1 MVDTE
6 QLAGGE
12 EGDDMP
18 VEMADVERLLEDTRR
33 QIIRVE
39 QGQDRQDAQQ
49 RAMDVAVAKLQQV
62 MVDRGAS
69 CPWRVDIA
77 DVAKSAKIH
86 ADGIQQLTGAVS
98 DLKVKVAT
106 IAAGGGVAGGL
117 VAVVVR
123 LVVDAIG
130 RGG

>member
-1 MVDTE
+1 MVDTGE
-6 QLAGGE
+6 LAGGE
-12 EGDDMP
+12 KGVEMP
-18 VEMADVERLLEDTRR
+18 VEMEDVERLLEDTRR
-33 QIIRVE
+33 QFTRVE
-39 QGQDRQDAQQ
+39 RGLDRQDAQQ
-49 RAMDVAVAKLQQV
+49 RAMDVAVAKLQQI
-62 MVDRGAS
+62 MADRGAS

-77 DVAKSAKIH
+77 DVAKSAKVH
-86 ADGIQQLTGAVS
+86 ASEIRQLTGAVS

>member
-1 MVDTE
+1 MVDKDE
-6 QLAGGE
+6 LAGGE

-33 QIIRVE
+33 QIVRVE

-62 MVDRGAS
+62 MADRGAS

-77 DVAKSAKIH
+77 DVAKSAKVH
-86 ADGIQQLTGAVS
+86 ADGIQQLTGAIS
-98 DLKVKVAT
+98 DLRIKVAT
-106 IAAGGGVAGGL
+106 IAAGGGLAGGL
-117 VAVVVR
+117 VAVIAR
-123 LVVDAIG
+123 MVVDAIG
-130 RGG
+130 RGW